1 MVIERDVYDTD
12 VVFWKGRR
20 RGFGAEVWVEMRRR
34 REDAEEGGGVG
45 KRREKRMKYTGDRS
59 AWFEAAAARQGEGEA
74 HGWCNPVIFLSY
86 GEIIS
91 YLISHKISC
100 NCSTVLLARNALH
113 AYLDTSSLVWHV
125 TLDALYG
132 VFLVHFTQSN
142 ICFLFFFL
150 WQTILH
156 VIFRISFLFYIP
168 HEHLPCYPPHLSTT
182 LFAFRWDGSPRRW
195 EAAGSQQSLMSIRDE
210 LTQVYDVWSKKSA
223 YNTIFPGEGS
233 GASQGTF
240 AFISFHHRVSS
251 CILCAMNMW
260 MVLFCT
266 HLNSYGDQAY

>member
-1 MVIERDVYDTD
+1 
-12 VVFWKGRR
+12 
-20 RGFGAEVWVEMRRR
+20 MRRR

-45 KRREKRMKYTGDRS
+45 GICGKRREKRMKCTGDRS

-156 VIFRISFLFYIP
+156 VIFRISFLFLYTSWASS
-168 HEHLPCYPPHLSTT
+168 LLS
-182 LFAFRWDGSPRRW
+182 P
-195 EAAGSQQSLMSIRDE
+195 
-210 LTQVYDVWSKKSA
+210 
-223 YNTIFPGEGS
+223 
-233 GASQGTF
+233 
-240 AFISFHHRVSS
+240 SS
-251 CILCAMNMW
+251 
-260 MVLFCT
+260 
-266 HLNSYGDQAY
+266 